1 MVDRTVSAGLAGG
14 LLDFAV
20 SKGADRAVLLAQSG
34 IDSAALADRDSRI
47 AYSRYVALMRAG
59 KKLSGDPAL
68 ALHYGAAVDLED
80 ISVVGLIGKASA
92 TMAEALVQLN
102 RYGKLVIDVDLP
114 GHDRFDRVLRG
125 GAFWMVDRRED
136 PDSFAELTEATFARM
151 ICGVRRFAPDL
162 AVEEVHVT
170 HAAPAYAAEYE
181 RIFRAPVIF
190 GSHWN
195 AYRTD
200 IRWLTRTLNLQPSY
214 VFGILTAHAE
224 ALIQSLEASESI
236 RGQVESLVLP
246 VHHSGNVSIDR
257 VAGELAISRQT
268 LYRKLKAEGTSFE
281 KLLDELRHT
290 LALQYLGGRKV
301 SVNET
306 AYLLGFSDP
315 ASFSRAFK
323 RWTGMSPRDARGQ
336 QHLTLT

>member
-1 MVDRTVSAGLAGG
+1 MVDRTVSASLAGG

-20 SKGADRAVLLAQSG
+20 SKGADRVELLAQAG
-34 IDSAALADRDSRI
+34 IDPAALADRDSRI

-59 KKLSGDPAL
+59 KNLSGDPAL
-68 ALHYGAAVDLED
+68 ALHYGAAIDLED

-114 GHDRFDRVLRG
+114 GRDRFDRVLRDD
-125 GAFWMVDRRED
+125 AFWMVDRRED
-136 PDSFAELTEATFARM
+136 PESFPELTEATFARM

-162 AVEEVHVT
+162 VVEEVHVM
-170 HAAPAYAAEYE
+170 HAAPAHAAEYE

-200 IRWLTRTLNLQPSY
+200 VRWLTRTLNLQPRY
-214 VFGILTAHAE
+214 VFGILSAHAE
-224 ALIQSLEASESI
+224 ALVQSLEASQSI
-236 RGQVESLVLP
+236 RGQVEGLVLP
-246 VHHSGNVSIDR
+246 ALHSGEVGIDR
-257 VAGELAISRQT
+257 VASELAISRQT

-281 KLLDELRHT
+281 KLLDELRHK
-290 LALQYLGGRKV
+290 LAVQYLGGRKV

-323 RWTGMSPRDARGQ
+323 RWTGVSPREVRRQ
-336 QHLTLT
+336 QRLTLT